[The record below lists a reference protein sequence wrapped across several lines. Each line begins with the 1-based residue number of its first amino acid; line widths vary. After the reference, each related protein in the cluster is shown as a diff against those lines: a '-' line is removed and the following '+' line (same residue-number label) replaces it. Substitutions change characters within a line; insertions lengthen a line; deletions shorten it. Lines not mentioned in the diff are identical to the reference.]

1 MIKKILF
8 ASLIL
13 TLSFL
18 SLKGFSANPDDLL
31 KPDKAFAPSVSL
43 INPGRIKATWD
54 IADGYYM
61 YRKRF
66 SFKSATPGVNLGE
79 PVFPKGKIKEDPAFG
94 KMEVYR
100 HQVSIEIPISRENT
114 AAVNLALQTKSQ
126 GCADIGVCYPPQKKT
141 LNVPLAAITT
151 SKNSGAGGTSTAK
164 QNTAN
169 VNNSNN
175 TNSAP
180 AIASSPSKG
189 SSSLAS
195 QLGITTLG
203 DADAPLPPDKAFAYD
218 ISAKDQQTLNARWDI
233 TDGHYLYQ
241 NKLKFSLV
249 NPAPGVS
256 LGKPLLPK
264 GKPHKD
270 QYFGD
275 IVTYDK
281 SFDVILPVL
290 GKADSVTVKTSYQGC
305 SKLTGICYPPQTK
318 IQKVDLGSAKPASA
332 SAPATTQAIVDN
344 SNSSAN
350 KTQATSS
357 DSITLGS
364 ANSIKTG
371 NSFLDKSL
379 NSKSLWS
386 IFFAALGAGL
396 LLAFTACMYP
406 MIPILS
412 SIIVGQ
418 GKDVSMW
425 KGLSLSAV
433 YVLSLAVT
441 FGIIGAITASVA
453 GGIGIQAYFQNSWV
467 LIAFALLF
475 IVLALSMFGFYDI
488 QVPAAIQN
496 KLSNLSNKQKGGSLI
511 GVAIM
516 GSLSALIVGPCGGP
530 VLAAMLGYAAA
541 SSSVVNG
548 FAALFALGLGMGL
561 PLLIVGAGGG
571 KLLPK
576 AGNWMS
582 AVKATAG
589 VILLAVS
596 IIILERMPHIFPTGF
611 TMLLWALLLIV
622 SGIYLG
628 AFNPLKE
635 EASNW
640 FKLWKGLGTAA
651 VIYGAI
657 VLVGG
662 QMGGQ
667 TVTDPLYGIK
677 SGSIGQISGTSRGG
691 GSSLQHV
698 NFTRIKSIDDLK
710 KEIVKAKQQGK
721 AVMLDFYAD
730 WCLYC
735 KGYERYVFPDPSVRK
750 YLDNMV
756 LLQADV
762 TAMDKT
768 DEALMK
774 ALGVSLPPAILFFD
788 SNGKEIPSSRVLG
801 DMKVGEFANHL
812 AKTLE

>member
-1 MIKKILF
+1 MIKKILLTYLLF
-8 ASLIL
+8 SLP
-13 TLSFL
+13 FL
-18 SLKGFSANPDDLL
+18 SANSFAASSDELL
-31 KPDKAFAPSVSL
+31 KADKAFAPSISL
-43 INPGRIKATWD
+43 IDSGHIKATWN

-66 SFKSATPGVNLGE
+66 SFKSDTSGITLGE

-100 HQVSIEIPISRENT
+100 HEMSVEIPITRENK
-114 AAVNLALQTKSQ
+114 AAVEFALKTKSQ

-141 LNVPLAAITT
+141 LTIKLAAVADQET
-151 SKNSGAGGTSTAK
+151 SET
-164 QNTAN
+164 
-169 VNNSNN
+169 SNN
-175 TNSAP
+175 MPT
-180 AIASSPSKG
+180 IASSPKKG
-189 SSSLAS
+189 AFSLAKE
-195 QLGITTLG
+195 LGITTLG
-203 DADAPLPPDKAFAYD
+203 DANAPLPPDKAFAYD
-218 ISAKDQQTLNARWDI
+218 ISAKDQQKLNARWDV
-233 TDGHYLYQ
+233 TEGHYLYQ
-241 NKLKFSLV
+241 QKLKFSLV
-249 NPAPGVS
+249 NPPEGVS
-256 LGKPLLPK
+256 LGKPVLPK
-264 GKPHKD
+264 GKAEHDK
-270 QYFGD
+270 YYGD
-275 IVTYDK
+275 IVIYNK
-281 SFDVILPVL
+281 SFDVQLPL
-290 GKADSVTVKTSYQGC
+290 IGKADSVTVKTSYQGC

-318 IQKVDLGSAKPASA
+318 TQTIDLSKAKPSK
-332 SAPATTQAIVDN
+332 SAPVTQTATKAVAGTTSTTAIEDAKLGN
-344 SNSSAN
+344 TESESA
-350 KTQATSS
+350 

-364 ANSIKTG
+364 AQSIKTG

-418 GKDVSMW
+418 GKEVSMG
-425 KGLSLSAV
+425 KGLSLSAI

-441 FGIIGAITASVA
+441 FGIVGAITASVA
-453 GGIGIQAYFQNSWV
+453 GGIGVQAYFQNSWV
-467 LIAFALLF
+467 LSAFALLF
-475 IVLALSMFGFYDI
+475 IVLAFSMFGFYDI
-488 QVPAAIQN
+488 QVPAALQN
-496 KLSNLSNKQKGGSLI
+496 KLSSLSNKQKGGSLI

-541 SSSVVNG
+541 SSSMVNG

-561 PLLIVGAGGG
+561 PLLVVGAGGG

-596 IIILERMPHIFPTGF
+596 IIILERMPHLFPPGF
-611 TMLLWALLLIV
+611 TMLLWALLLII

-628 AFNPLKE
+628 AFGSLKE
-635 EASNW
+635 DASDW
-640 FKLWKGLGTAA
+640 FKLWKGIGTTA

-657 VLVGG
+657 VLFGG

-677 SGSIGQISGTSRGG
+677 SGAIGQSSGVSQGG
-691 GSSLQHV
+691 NTALEHV
-698 NFTRIKSIDDLK
+698 TFIKIKSTKDLK
-710 KEIVKAKQQGK
+710 NEILKAKQQGK

-735 KGYERYVFPDPSVRK
+735 KHYDRYVFPDPSVRR

-756 LLQADV
+756 ILQADV
-762 TAMDKT
+762 TDMDKV

-774 ALGVSLPPAILFFD
+774 VLGVSLPPAILFFD
-788 SNGKEIPSSRVLG
+788 AKGKEISSSRVLG
-801 DMKVGEFANHL
+801 EMKVKEFADHL
-812 AKTLE
+812 SNTLK

>member
-1 MIKKILF
+1 ML
-8 ASLIL
+8 LL
-13 TLSFL
+13 TLSAN
-18 SLKGFSANPDDLL
+18 SSAANPDDLL
-31 KPDKAFAPSVSL
+31 KPDKAFAASISL
-43 INPGRIKATWD
+43 VNPGRIKATWD

-66 SFKSATPGVNLGE
+66 SFKSATPGVSLGE

-100 HQVSIEIPISRENT
+100 HQMSVEIPIERANT
-114 AAVNLALQTKSQ
+114 AAVNFSLQTKSQ

-141 LNVPLAAITT
+141 LNIQFAAIANQVASNATT
-151 SKNSGAGGTSTAK
+151 ATA
-164 QNTAN
+164 T
-169 VNNSNN
+169 NN
-175 TNSAP
+175 TPEIS
-180 AIASSPSKG
+180 SSPKKG
-189 SSSLAS
+189 SFSLANE
-195 QLGITTLG
+195 LGISTLG
-203 DADAPLPPDKAFAYD
+203 DANAPLHPDKAFAYD
-218 ISAKDQQTLNARWDI
+218 ISATDKQNLNARWDI
-233 TDGHYLYQ
+233 TEGHYLYQ
-241 NKLKFSLV
+241 HKLKFSLV
-249 NPAPGVS
+249 NPPEGVS
-256 LGKPLLPK
+256 LGKPVLPK
-264 GKPHKD
+264 GNAHND
-270 QYFGD
+270 QYYGD
-275 IVTYDK
+275 IITYNK
-281 SFDVILPVL
+281 SFSVKLPII

-318 IQKVDLGSAKPASA
+318 KQTIDLSKLKPAVA
-332 SAPATTQAIVDN
+332 SATKQQAISDN
-344 SNSSAN
+344 TNNSRAISDAADKN
-350 KTQATSS
+350 NT
-357 DSITLGS
+357 DSITLAS
-364 ANSIKTG
+364 AKSIQTG

-441 FGIIGAITASVA
+441 FGIVGAITASVA
-453 GGIGIQAYFQNSWV
+453 GGIGIQAYFQNPWV
-467 LIAFALLF
+467 LSAFALLF
-475 IVLALSMFGFYDI
+475 IVLAFSMFGFYDI
-488 QVPAAIQN
+488 QVPAALQN

-541 SSSVVNG
+541 SSSMVNG
-548 FAALFALGLGMGL
+548 FSALFALGLGMGL
-561 PLLIVGAGGG
+561 PLLVVGAGGG

-582 AVKATAG
+582 VVKAVAG

-596 IIILERMPHIFPTGF
+596 IIILERMPHLFPTGF

-622 SGIYLG
+622 SGIFLG

-635 EASNW
+635 GASGW

-657 VLVGG
+657 VLFGA

-677 SGSIGQISGTSRGG
+677 SGSIGVSQGSSQSGG
-691 GSSLQHV
+691 GTVQHV
-698 NFTRIKSIDDLK
+698 TFTRVKSIEDLK
-710 KEIVKAKQQGK
+710 NEIQKAKQQGK

-735 KGYERYVFPDPSVRK
+735 KKFDRYVFPDPSVRK

-762 TAMDKT
+762 TDMDKT

-774 ALGVSLPPAILFFD
+774 VLGVSLPPAMLFF
-788 SNGKEIPSSRVLG
+788 NTKGKEIPSSRVLG
-801 DMKVGEFANHL
+801 DMSVKEFSDHL
-812 AKTLE
+812 ANTLK

>member
-1 MIKKILF
+1 MIKKILLSWLLFILPYNSF
-8 ASLIL
+8 AV
-13 TLSFL
+13 
-18 SLKGFSANPDDLL
+18 NPDDLL
-31 KPDKAFAPSVSL
+31 KPDKAFAPSISL
-43 INPGRIKATWD
+43 VDPGRIKVIWN

-66 SFKSATPGVNLGE
+66 SFKSGTPGVTLGE
-79 PVFPKGKIKEDPAFG
+79 PVFPKGHIKEDPAFG

-100 HQVSIEIPISRENT
+100 DQMSVEIPVSRENI
-114 AAVNLALQTKSQ
+114 AAINFALQTKSQ

-141 LNVPLAAITT
+141 LNIQLAEIVAQKAPQLKIDNGESATI
-151 SKNSGAGGTSTAK
+151 SASPKKSGF
-164 QNTAN
+164 NLAN
-169 VNNSNN
+169 E
-175 TNSAP
+175 
-180 AIASSPSKG
+180 
-189 SSSLAS
+189 
-195 QLGITTLG
+195 LGITTLG
-203 DADAPLPPDKAFAYD
+203 DANAPLPPDKAFAYD
-218 ISAKDQQTLNARWDI
+218 ISVNNKQSLNARWDI
-233 TDGHYLYQ
+233 TKGHYLYQ
-241 NKLKFSLV
+241 HKLKFSLV
-249 NPAPGVS
+249 NPAEGIS
-256 LGKPLLPK
+256 LGKPVLPK
-264 GKPHKD
+264 GEKHND
-270 QYFGD
+270 QYYGD
-275 IVTYDK
+275 IVTYNK
-281 SFDVILPVL
+281 SFDVILPL
-290 GKADSVTVKTSYQGC
+290 IGTADSVTVKASYQGC

-318 IQKVDLGSAKPASA
+318 IQKIDLSNAKAADSSTISTSTKASTLA
-332 SAPATTQAIVDN
+332 IADAAATKSVTATT
-344 SNSSAN
+344 
-350 KTQATSS
+350 TSTTS

-364 ANSIKTG
+364 ADSIKTG

-379 NSKSLWS
+379 NSKSLLS
-386 IFFAALGAGL
+386 IFLAALGAGL

-441 FGIIGAITASVA
+441 FGIVGAITASVA
-453 GGIGIQAYFQNSWV
+453 GGIGIQAYFQNPWV
-467 LIAFALLF
+467 LSAFALLF
-475 IVLALSMFGFYDI
+475 IILAFSMFGFYDI
-488 QVPAAIQN
+488 QVPAALQN
-496 KLSNLSNKQKGGSLI
+496 KLSSLSNNQKGGSLI

-541 SSSVVNG
+541 SSSMVNG

-561 PLLIVGAGGG
+561 PLLVVGAGGG

-611 TMLLWALLLIV
+611 TMFLWALLLIV
-622 SGIYLG
+622 SGIFLG
-628 AFNPLKE
+628 AFSSLKE
-635 EASNW
+635 GASGW

-657 VLVGG
+657 VLFGG

-677 SGSIGQISGTSRGG
+677 SDVTGASQ
-691 GSSLQHV
+691 GSSQRGSSALEHV
-698 NFTRIKSIDDLK
+698 SFRRIKSTEDLK
-710 KEIVKAKQQGK
+710 AEILKAKQQGK

-774 ALGVSLPPAILFFD
+774 ILGVSLPPAILFFD
-788 SNGKEIPSSRVLG
+788 ANGKEIPSSRILG
-801 DMKVGEFANHL
+801 DMKVKEFADHL
-812 AKTLE
+812 ASTLKQH

>member
-1 MIKKILF
+1 MIKKILL
-8 ASLIL
+8 SWLLLIL
-13 TLSFL
+13 TFGN
-18 SLKGFSANPDDLL
+18 GFAANPNDLL
-31 KPDKAFAPSVSL
+31 KPDKAFAPSISL
-43 INPGRIKATWD
+43 VDPGRVRVTWD

-66 SFKSATPGVNLGE
+66 AFKSGTPEVILGE

-94 KMEVYR
+94 KMEIYR
-100 HQVSIEIPISRENT
+100 HKVSIEIPFSRKNT
-114 AAVNLALQTKSQ
+114 AAVNFALQTKSQ

-141 LNVPLAAITT
+141 LNIQLKAI
-151 SKNSGAGGTSTAK
+151 
-164 QNTAN
+164 
-169 VNNSNN
+169 
-175 TNSAP
+175 P
-180 AIASSPSKG
+180 AQA
-189 SSSLAS
+189 AS
-195 QLGITTLG
+195 QLKRDNSESASISASPKKSGFNLANELGITTLG
-203 DADAPLPPDKAFAYD
+203 DANAPLPPDKAFAFD
-218 ISAKDQQTLNARWDI
+218 LSANDKQNLNARWDI
-233 TDGHYLYQ
+233 TQGHYLYQ
-241 NKLKFSLV
+241 HKLKFSLV
-249 NPAPGVS
+249 NPPQGVS
-256 LGKPLLPK
+256 LGKPVLPK
-264 GKPHKD
+264 GDAHHD

-275 IVTYDK
+275 VVTYNK
-281 SFDVILPVL
+281 SFDVKLPL
-290 GKADSVTVKTSYQGC
+290 IGKADSVTVKTSYQGC

-318 IQKVDLGSAKPASA
+318 IQKVDLSSAKAAS
-332 SAPATTQAIVDN
+332 SATTSPTSVALVGTAKKADKG
-344 SNSSAN
+344 NSSS
-350 KTQATSS
+350 ATA
-357 DSITLGS
+357 DSITLGN
-364 ANSIKTG
+364 ADSIKTG

-433 YVLSLAVT
+433 YVLSLAIT
-441 FGIIGAITASVA
+441 FGILGAITASVA
-453 GGIGIQAYFQNSWV
+453 GGIGIQAYFQNPWV
-467 LIAFALLF
+467 LSAFALLF
-475 IVLALSMFGFYDI
+475 VVLAFSMFGFYDI
-488 QVPAAIQN
+488 QVPAALQN
-496 KLSNLSNKQKGGSLI
+496 KLSNLSNNQKGGSLI

-541 SSSVVNG
+541 SSSMVNG

-596 IIILERMPHIFPTGF
+596 IIILERMPHLFPTGF
-611 TMLLWALLLIV
+611 TMFLWAMLLIV
-622 SGIYLG
+622 SGIFMG
-628 AFNPLKE
+628 AFNPIKE
-635 EASNW
+635 GASGW
-640 FKLWKGLGTAA
+640 YKLWKGIGTVA

-657 VLVGG
+657 VLFGG

-677 SGSIGQISGTSRGG
+677 SGINSGAIGVSQGSSRSGG
-691 GSSLQHV
+691 GAALEHV
-698 NFTRIKSIDDLK
+698 NFIRIKSTDDLK
-710 KEIVKAKQQGK
+710 AEILKAKQQGK

-774 ALGVSLPPAILFFD
+774 VLGVSLPPAILFFD

-801 DMKVGEFANHL
+801 EMKVKEFADHL
-812 AKTLE
+812 EKTLK

>member
-1 MIKKILF
+1 MMKKLF
-8 ASLIL
+8 LTFLLFISASLSNN
-13 TLSFL
+13 SFAL
-18 SLKGFSANPDDLL
+18 NPNDLL
-31 KPDKAFAPSVSL
+31 KPDKAFAPSISLVS
-43 INPGRIKATWD
+43 PDRIKATWD

-66 SFKSATPGVNLGE
+66 SFKSATEGVTLGT
-79 PVFPKGKIKEDPAFG
+79 PIFPKGKIKDDPAFG
-94 KMEVYR
+94 KLETYR
-100 HQVSIEIPISRENT
+100 HKVSVEIPITNT
-114 AAVNLALQTKSQ
+114 NSKAVEFSLQTKSQ
-126 GCADIGVCYPPQKKT
+126 GCADLGVCYPPQKKT
-141 LNVPLAAITT
+141 LTLQLAASPTATLKTT
-151 SKNSGAGGTSTAK
+151 QPQAA
-164 QNTAN
+164 
-169 VNNSNN
+169 
-175 TNSAP
+175 
-180 AIASSPSKG
+180 ASSQTVSK
-189 SSSLAS
+189 SSFNLAKE
-195 QLGITTLG
+195 LGISTLG
-203 DADAPLPPDKAFAYD
+203 DSNAPLPPDKAFAFD
-218 ISAKDQQTLNARWDI
+218 LSATDKQNLNARWDI
-233 TDGHYLYQ
+233 TKGHYLYQ
-241 NKLKFSLV
+241 HKLKFSLV
-249 NPAPGVS
+249 NPPEGVS

-264 GKPHKD
+264 GEAKHD

-275 IVTYDK
+275 IITYNK
-281 SFDVILPVL
+281 SFDVKVPLL
-290 GKADSVTVKTSYQGC
+290 GQADSVTLKTSYQGC

-318 IQKVDLGSAKPASA
+318 IQTVNLATAKEASQTA
-332 SAPATTQAIVDN
+332 TNTVQKTLPTAPV
-344 SNSSAN
+344 
-350 KTQATSS
+350 TSS
-357 DSITLGS
+357 DNAISDAKDNNAGTAADSITLS
-364 ANSIKTG
+364 SSHNIKTG

-379 NSKSLWS
+379 NSKSIWN

-433 YVLSLAVT
+433 YVFSLAFT
-441 FGIIGAITASVA
+441 FGIVGAITASVA
-453 GGIGIQAYFQNSWV
+453 GGIGIQAYFQNTWV

-475 IVLALSMFGFYDI
+475 IVLAFSMFGFYDI
-488 QVPAAIQN
+488 QVPTALQN

-541 SSSVVNG
+541 SSNMLNG

-576 AGNWMS
+576 AGNWMT

-596 IIILERMPHIFPTGF
+596 IIILERMPHLFPTGF

-628 AFNPLKE
+628 AFSPIKE
-635 EASNW
+635 GTSNW

-657 VLVGG
+657 VLFGG

-677 SGSIGQISGTSRGG
+677 SGAIGQATS
-691 GSSLQHV
+691 SSQGATGKTLAHV
-698 NFTRIKSIDDLK
+698 TFKRIKSTDDLK
-710 KEIVKAKQQGK
+710 REILKAKKQGK

-774 ALGVSLPPAILFFD
+774 TLGVSLPPAILFFD
-788 SNGKEIPSSRVLG
+788 TNGKEIPASRILG
-801 DMKVGEFANHL
+801 DMKVKEFADHL
-812 AKTLE
+812 GNTLN

>member
-1 MIKKILF
+1 MIKKIL
-8 ASLIL
+8 LPLLLL
-13 TLSFL
+13 TLSTL
-18 SLKGFSANPDDLL
+18 SINSFALNPDDLL
-31 KPDKAFAPSVSL
+31 KPDKAFAPSISL
-43 INPGRIKATWD
+43 VNPGRIKATWN

-66 SFKSATPGVNLGE
+66 SFKSATPGVILGE

-100 HQVSIEIPISRENT
+100 HEMSVEIPISRENT
-114 AAVNLALQTKSQ
+114 AAVNFALQTKSQ
-126 GCADIGVCYPPQKKT
+126 GCADIGVCYPPQKKA
-141 LNVPLAAITT
+141 LNIQLAAIATEVKLQKT
-151 SKNSGAGGTSTAK
+151 D
-164 QNTAN
+164 NTP
-169 VNNSNN
+169 VI
-175 TNSAP
+175 SA
-180 AIASSPSKG
+180 SPKKG
-189 SSSLAS
+189 SFSLAS
-195 QLGITTLG
+195 ELGISTLG
-203 DADAPLPPDKAFAYD
+203 DSNAPLHPDKAFGYD
-218 ISAKDQQTLNARWDI
+218 ISADDTANLNARWDI
-233 TDGHYLYQ
+233 TEGHYLYQ

-249 NPAPGVS
+249 NPPEGVS
-256 LGKPLLPK
+256 LGKPVLPK
-264 GKPHKD
+264 GKAQHD

-275 IVTYDK
+275 IIVYNK
-281 SFDVILPVL
+281 SFSVKLPII
-290 GKADSVTVKTSYQGC
+290 GAADTVTIKSSYQGC
-305 SKLTGICYPPQTK
+305 SKLAGICYPPQTK
-318 IQKVDLGSAKPASA
+318 TQTVDLSKARPAKAVNKQVVSDTASSVA
-332 SAPATTQAIVDN
+332 VTNPVAVKNTEV
-344 SNSSAN
+344 AN
-350 KTQATSS
+350 ATSADNT

-364 ANSIKTG
+364 ADSIKTG

-418 GKDVSMW
+418 GKEVSMG
-425 KGLSLSAV
+425 KGLSLSII

-441 FGIIGAITASVA
+441 FGIVGAITASVA
-453 GGIGIQAYFQNSWV
+453 GGIGVQAYFQNPWV
-467 LIAFALLF
+467 LSAFALLF
-475 IVLALSMFGFYDI
+475 VVLAFSMFGFYDI
-488 QVPAAIQN
+488 QVPSFIQN

-541 SSSVVNG
+541 SSSMVNG

-561 PLLIVGAGGG
+561 PLLVVGAGGG

-582 AVKATAG
+582 VVKASAG

-596 IIILERMPHIFPTGF
+596 IIILERMPHLFPTGF

-628 AFNPLKE
+628 AFSSIKE
-635 EASNW
+635 GASDW

-657 VLVGG
+657 VLFGA

-667 TVTDPLYGIK
+667 TVTDPLYGLK
-677 SGSIGQISGTSRGG
+677 SGAIGASQG
-691 GSSLQHV
+691 SLQGVSQTGGAGLEHV
-698 NFTRIKSIDDLK
+698 NFTRIKSVDDLK
-710 KEIVKAKQQGK
+710 KEILKAKQQGK

-735 KGYERYVFPDPSVRK
+735 KGYDRYVFPDPSVRK

-762 TAMDKT
+762 TDMDKT
-768 DEALMK
+768 DEELMK
-774 ALGVSLPPAILFFD
+774 VLGVSLPPAILFFD
-788 SNGKEIPSSRVLG
+788 VNGKEIPSSRVLG
-801 DMKVGEFANHL
+801 DMKVKEFADHL
-812 AKTLE
+812 ANTLK